1 MSASPGTLERL
12 YYLLLRGYPPEYIE
26 TFGDEMH
33 DTFIDG
39 LEEAKVQGVAG
50 LFIVREIRDLP
61 KSLWNAYWYG
71 WKNKLLGGIQTIQT
85 VMSFSDLPPA
95 PPDGRYSWREVLWEI
110 ALFLITGSLLILA
123 TYFQPDGLPAGWQRN
138 FEFFGDILV
147 PMTVPFFLLGLVR
160 GLPRWSYP
168 FSGLLLGYYGI
179 FAGQNSLWLFLFL
192 MVVATVA
199 LALAAILTDSQP
211 SLLPVFVRRVG
222 QSLSVDWT
230 RLSFGLYGA
239 APLLIL
245 LAFDDSHLNS
255 RTPYLGLSVLAMTVG
270 ALLYCRSRAVSTQIA
285 ALLLGITFSIWGAWL
300 DRISFSAGL
309 VNWVMISS
317 PGKAVDLWLLKL
329 WAQWMILILS
339 PAVPVTL
346 ARAAKLKQ
354 AV

>member
-1 MSASPGTLERL
+1 MSGAPGPLERL
-12 YYLLLRGYPPEYIE
+12 YYLLLRAYPPEYIQ

-39 LEEAKVQGVAG
+39 LQEAKVQGAAG

-71 WKNKLLGGIQTIQT
+71 WKNKLLGGIQTLQT

-95 PPDGRYSWREVLWEI
+95 PPDGRDSWWEALREI

-123 TYFQPDGLPAGWQRN
+123 TYFQPEGLPAGWQRN
-138 FEFFGDILV
+138 FEFLGDILI
-147 PMTVPFFLLGLVR
+147 TIAVPFFLLGLVR

-168 FSGLLLGYYGI
+168 FGGLLLGYYGI

-192 MVVATVA
+192 MVIAT
-199 LALAAILTDSQP
+199 LALAIAAILADPQP
-211 SLLPVFVRRVG
+211 SLMPVFIRRVG

-245 LAFDDSHLNS
+245 MAFDDSHLNS
-255 RTPYLGLSVLAMTVG
+255 RTPYLGLSVMAMTVG
-270 ALLYCRSRAVSTQIA
+270 ALLYCRSRAVSTQIS
-285 ALLLGITFSIWGAWL
+285 ALLLGITLSIWGAGL
-300 DRISFSAGL
+300 DRISFAEGL
-309 VNWVMISS
+309 VNWVRISS

-329 WAQWMILILS
+329 WAQWMILTLS

-346 ARAAKLKQ
+346 ARGAKLKQ